1 MGEPLFRE
9 GQHRRILIDCNQ
21 RATRL
26 NVFPKQRG
34 MSAGAG
40 RGVHDD
46 VPWPRIEPA
55 YYFSRQYGNV
65 RQDNP
70 IRKKPADLLMTTK
83 KAWEQGG
90 RPYSHAMEKE
100 PQAECG
106 WNSWGCRQT
115 LTDWGILAKFRSM
128 TSTQATD
135 LRQPQV
141 GVSERFSWIMVEKP
155 DPRILA
161 M

>member
-70 IRKKPADLLMTTK
+70 FRKKPADLLMTTK
-83 KAWEQGG
+83 KSVGARRVSLLSRYGNRTASGVRMEFMGLSANLDGLGDLGKVQINDFYSSHGPSTAPSRCQRTLFVDQG
-90 RPYSHAMEKE
+90 
-100 PQAECG
+100 
-106 WNSWGCRQT
+106 
-115 LTDWGILAKFRSM
+115 
-128 TSTQATD
+128 
-135 LRQPQV
+135 
-141 GVSERFSWIMVEKP
+141 
-155 DPRILA
+155 
-161 M
+161 